1 MSVCPFV
8 RLSVAKMRVEKRDF
22 LKKTKKFRTM
32 VSIEDLYELIHGLF
46 KEPIIGPL
54 RFKMTEIR
62 HLENSESPH
71 LNEKFRPAIYMNINY
86 TAPRAAVLVS
96 VCVTH
101 ACSL

>member
-1 MSVCPFV
+1 
-8 RLSVAKMRVEKRDF
+8 
-22 LKKTKKFRTM
+22 M

-71 LNEKFRPAIYMNINY
+71 LNEKFRPAIYMNIILRLGL
-86 TAPRAAVLVS
+86 PCLFLSVLHMQFVNNPS
-96 VCVTH
+96 H
-101 ACSL
+101 G